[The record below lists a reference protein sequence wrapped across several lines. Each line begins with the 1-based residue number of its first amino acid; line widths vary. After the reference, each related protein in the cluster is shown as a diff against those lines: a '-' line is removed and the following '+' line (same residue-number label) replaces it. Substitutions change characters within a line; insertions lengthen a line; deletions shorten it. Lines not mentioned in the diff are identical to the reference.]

1 MKTVGCSLALPNA
14 SSRSGAANCNAPRS
28 IPREHTLNTPSNDGL
43 LRLQQGEL
51 SAMKLVHLISGID
64 DDAAPATHSPR
75 CGSST
80 TLSGY
85 TEWVS
90 AQEPNLT
97 LGWDWQ
103 LETDPMSSR
112 VVRLG
117 LPRTNVLV
125 VKGEHDPLPWETSLE
140 VLASFID
147 SFDWNT
153 PAFDAVCER
162 YAC

>member
-1 MKTVGCSLALPNA
+1 M
-14 SSRSGAANCNAPRS
+14 
-28 IPREHTLNTPSNDGL
+28 NTACPDGL
-43 LRLQQGEL
+43 LRLRQQDL
-51 SAMKLVHLISGID
+51 HDITLVHLMSGLD
-64 DDAAPATHSPR
+64 DGAEGDGASR
-75 CGSST
+75 CGAGT

-90 AQEPNLT
+90 AQKPGLT

-103 LETDPMSSR
+103 LDAGPAATR

-125 VKGEHDPLPWETSLE
+125 VRGEHEPLDWEESLE

-147 SFDWNT
+147 KFDWNT

-162 YAC
+162 YAS

>member
-1 MKTVGCSLALPNA
+1 MNPH
-14 SSRSGAANCNAPRS
+14 
-28 IPREHTLNTPSNDGL
+28 INDGL
-43 LRLQQGEL
+43 LRLRQQDLG
-51 SAMKLVHLISGID
+51 AIRLVHLISGID
-64 DDAAPATHSPR
+64 DDSGDGSAPR
-75 CGSST
+75 CGAST

-90 AQEPNLT
+90 TQEPNLT

-103 LETDPMSSR
+103 LETEASTAR

-125 VKGEHDPLPWETSLE
+125 VKNENDPLPWEKSLE

-147 SFDWNT
+147 NFDWNT
-153 PAFDAVCER
+153 PAFDAVCHR
-162 YAC
+162 YAS